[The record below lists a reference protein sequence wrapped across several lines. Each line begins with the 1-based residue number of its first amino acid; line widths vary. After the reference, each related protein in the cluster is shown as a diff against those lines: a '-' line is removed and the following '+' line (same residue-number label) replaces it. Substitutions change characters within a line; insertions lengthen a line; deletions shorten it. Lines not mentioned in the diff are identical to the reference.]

1 MKDIQDRITE
11 TVIPTKP
18 HRSARRRKLVGAAA
32 VAASAAAAFGVAF
45 GTLVPAAAVPT
56 ASETTATAEA
66 AAGSDGVGH
75 GDVILNMFQ
84 WTWNSVAEECAS
96 TVGPAGIDA
105 VQVSPPM
112 EHVQG
117 PEWWTSYQPVSY
129 KIESKLG
136 TREEFKAMVDACGDA
151 GVGVV
156 ADAVINHTT
165 GADRGAGTGVAGTPF
180 AEDDFPGVPYGA
192 GDFNDCRK
200 NITNYGDRYD
210 VQNCRLES
218 LQDLRTGSPA
228 VQDKIAGY
236 LNDLIDLGVQGF
248 RIDAAKHM
256 PAEDLAAIK
265 SKLSNPDIYWV
276 QEVIG
281 AGGEPIQPSEYV
293 GTGDSHEFNYA
304 RQLKSAFGGNLASL
318 QGIADG
324 KLDSGKAGVFVAN
337 HDTERNGETLTYKD
351 GDAYRLASIF
361 MLAHPYGSPSLYTG
375 YTFSDKDAG
384 APGATATSVAD
395 ADCDSDAWSCI
406 QRDPAIAGMV
416 KFHHSAAGSELT
428 DWWDDGGNQIA
439 FGRGDAGFVAINNGD
454 GEAEHTYATSL
465 PAGEY
470 VNVAAGDDSAATYTV
485 SADGTFTATV
495 PAKGAIALLPA
506 E

>member
-1 MKDIQDRITE
+1 MT
-11 TVIPTKP
+11 
-18 HRSARRRKLVGAAA
+18 HARRTTRPGRRRGPRTIAA
-32 VAASAAAAFGVAF
+32 
-45 GTLVPAAAVPT
+45 T
-56 ASETTATAEA
+56 A
-66 AAGSDGVGH
+66 AAGLLVTALGATASSATSGPTSADATVAEAPGQAASEGVAH
-75 GDVILNMFQ
+75 GDVILNLFQ
-84 WTWNSVAEECAS
+84 WTWTSVAEECTS
-96 TVGPAGIDA
+96 TIGPAGIDA

-112 EHVQG
+112 EHIQG
-117 PEWWTSYQPVSY
+117 TEWWTSYQPVSY

-136 TREEFKAMVDACGDA
+136 TREEFQAMVDACGEA

-165 GADRGAGTGVAGTPF
+165 GADQGAGTGVAGTSF
-180 AEDDFPGVPYGA
+180 AVDDFPGVPYGA

-200 NITNYGDRYD
+200 DIANYGDKD
-210 VQNCRLES
+210 EVQNCRLVS

-265 SKLSNPDIYWV
+265 SRLSNPDIYWV

-281 AGGEPIQPSEYV
+281 AAGEPVQPAEYV
-293 GTGDSHEFNYA
+293 GNGDVHEFDYA
-304 RQLKSAFGGNLASL
+304 RQLKSAFGGNLAGL

-324 KLDSGKAGVFVAN
+324 KLDSDEAGVFVTN

-361 MLAHPYGSPSLYTG
+361 MLAHPYGSPSLYSG
-375 YTFSDKDAG
+375 YAFDDKDAG
-384 APGATATSVAD
+384 APGATATGVAD

-416 KFHHSAAGSELT
+416 RFHHAVEGAELT

-439 FGRGDAGFVAINNGD
+439 FGRGDAGFVALNNGD
-454 GEAEHTYATSL
+454 GEADHTYATSL

-470 VNVAAGDDSAATYTV
+470 TNVAADGDSAETYTV
-485 SADGTFTATV
+485 AADGTFTATV
-495 PAKGAIALLPA
+495 PAHGAVALLPA
-506 E
+506 DAEG